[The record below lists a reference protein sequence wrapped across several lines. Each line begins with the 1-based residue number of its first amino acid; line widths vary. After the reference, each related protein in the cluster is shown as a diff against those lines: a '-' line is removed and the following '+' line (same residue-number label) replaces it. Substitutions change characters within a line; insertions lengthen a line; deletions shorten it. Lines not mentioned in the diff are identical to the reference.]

1 MQHPRPVEPQGLML
15 GRWLM
20 VCSRISVLRPP
31 PSDVPRRWCG
41 SRAGVVFLA
50 QGRCCNR
57 WNARERIPVNGGYN
71 LSLNLQEKQAVVAEV
86 GAQVALAQTIV
97 LAEYRG
103 IKVGDITK
111 LRANARKSGVY
122 FHVLKN
128 TLARRAVQGTQFES
142 LGDMMVG
149 PLVYSISEDAVAAA
163 KVVYEFAKTNDK
175 LVVKAGSYNGKVLD
189 AAGVNALASVP
200 SKEVLLAQLCG
211 LLQSPVSG
219 LARVLGAIAAQKEP
233 AAA

>member
-1 MQHPRPVEPQGLML
+1 MEE
-15 GRWLM
+15 
-20 VCSRISVLRPP
+20 
-31 PSDVPRRWCG
+31 D
-41 SRAGVVFLA
+41 
-50 QGRCCNR
+50 
-57 WNARERIPVNGGYN
+57 

-86 GAQVALAQTIV
+86 SAQVAQAQTIV

-103 IKVGDITK
+103 IEVGDITK

-128 TLARRAVQGTQFES
+128 TLARRAVQGTQFEA
-142 LGDMMVG
+142 LGDKMVG
-149 PLVYSISEDAVAAA
+149 PLVYSISTDAIAAA
-163 KVVYEFAKTNDK
+163 KVVHEFAKTNDK
-175 LVVKAGSYNGKVLD
+175 LVVKAGAYNGKVLD
-189 AAGVNALASVP
+189 AAGVSALASVP

-219 LARVLGAIAAQKEP
+219 LARVLSAVAEKKEP

>member
-1 MQHPRPVEPQGLML
+1 
-15 GRWLM
+15 
-20 VCSRISVLRPP
+20 
-31 PSDVPRRWCG
+31 
-41 SRAGVVFLA
+41 
-50 QGRCCNR
+50 
-57 WNARERIPVNGGYN
+57 

-86 GAQVALAQTIV
+86 SAQVAQAQTMV

-103 IKVGDITK
+103 IEVSDITL

-128 TLARRAVQGTQFES
+128 TLARRAVQGTPFEG
-142 LGDMMVG
+142 LAEKMIG
-149 PLVYSISEDAVAAA
+149 PLVYSISADAVAAA
-163 KVVYEFAKTNDK
+163 KVVYDFARTNDK
-175 LVVKAGSYNGKVLD
+175 LVVKAGAYNGKMLD
-189 AAGVNALASVP
+189 VTGVNALATVP

-219 LARVLGAIAAQKEP
+219 LARVLSAVAEQK

>member
-1 MQHPRPVEPQGLML
+1 ME
-15 GRWLM
+15 
-20 VCSRISVLRPP
+20 
-31 PSDVPRRWCG
+31 
-41 SRAGVVFLA
+41 
-50 QGRCCNR
+50 
-57 WNARERIPVNGGYN
+57 EN

-86 GAQVALAQTIV
+86 SAQVAQAQTIV

-103 IKVGDITK
+103 IEVSDITL

-128 TLARRAVQGTQFES
+128 TLARRAVQGTPFEG
-142 LGDMMVG
+142 LAEKMIG
-149 PLVYSISEDAVAAA
+149 PLVYSISADAVAAA
-163 KVVYEFAKTNDK
+163 KVVYDFARTNDK
-175 LVVKAGSYNGKVLD
+175 LVVKAGAYNGKMLD
-189 AAGVNALASVP
+189 VTGVNALATVP

-219 LARVLGAIAAQKEP
+219 LARVLSAVAEQK